1 MSSKY
6 SSAVALVALLGI
18 MIVGL
23 PQTIRADALSKD
35 SFTCGVTGGKL
46 GAKCLVKAAKLL
58 AEVVDPDVETA
69 LTSLTD
75 LTDPLVQK
83 KCTAAAAEPLGYSS
97 LGDVTARVNQ
107 ACEDF
112 AFELNAL
119 VFRADQVGLT
129 DSELKCRSTIY
140 KRAQKLR
147 KVVTVQ
153 WGKKCI
159 VGDWKGKGCDRTK
172 RDLKIEKLQAKT
184 EAGLAK
190 SCGADFDAV
199 LTSPG
204 ATLEERIGAF
214 VGQVT
219 IRGEHYAQRVYPPD
233 LLGPTAAFGPAP
245 VGVLTLDL
253 VDVARLNVAG
263 DGPRPVTV
271 EVYYPSTASAIDGV
285 PRDVVTVLGI
295 PIVETPAYRDVDIA
309 PGTVPL
315 VVFSHGN
322 NGVRFQSFFF
332 AAHLASY
339 GYIVVTPD
347 HHGNTFVD
355 TLASVVDPMPEINRP
370 LDMTFVIDEFLAFNA
385 VASGDF
391 FEGAIDPA
399 SIGASGHS
407 FGGLTSLLL
416 AGGDAGFGT
425 FTDTRVQA
433 IFPQAPAAP
442 FATTFFESIT
452 IPTLIVGGTIDETT
466 PFATQQQVPYDSMLS
481 GALVVALA
489 ELDQA
494 GHFSFSDFCEVSGD
508 LLTFLGGAEEA
519 CEPRHLPWRY
529 AQDITK
535 YLALN
540 FFDATLKADAE
551 ALARLEPAV
560 LAGFDNVRFES
571 K

>member
-1 MSSKY
+1 MPSKY
-6 SSAVALVALLGI
+6 SGAAALVALLVI
-18 MIVGL
+18 AIVGL
-23 PQTIRADALSKD
+23 PQAIRADALSKD
-35 SFTCGVTGGKL
+35 SLTCGVTGGNL

-58 AEVVDPDVETA
+58 KEVVDPEVETA
-69 LTSLTD
+69 LTSLTA
-75 LTDPLVQK
+75 LTDPLVQA
-83 KCTAAAAEPLGYSS
+83 KCTAAAAEPLGYTSVD
-97 LGDVTARVNQ
+97 DVTARVNQ

-119 VFRADQVGLT
+119 VFRADQVGLS

-140 KRAQKLR
+140 KRAEKLR

-172 RDLKIEKLQAKT
+172 RDLKIEKLRTKT
-184 EAGLAK
+184 EDGIGK
-190 SCGADFDAV
+190 SCGVDFDAV

-204 ATLEERIGAF
+204 ATLEQRVAAF
-214 VGQVT
+214 VDVVVV
-219 IRGEHYAQRVYPPD
+219 RGEHYAQRVYPPD
-233 LLGPTAAFGPAP
+233 LLGPTAAFGPNP
-245 VGVLTLDL
+245 VGVMTLDL
-253 VDVARLNVAG
+253 VDVSRLNVPG

-271 EVYYPSTASAIDGV
+271 EVYYPSTAAAVEGV
-285 PRDVVTVLGI
+285 PRDVVTVLTI
-295 PIVETPAYRDVDIA
+295 PVVETPSYRDVDIA
-309 PGTVPL
+309 PGSFPL

-355 TLASVVDPMPEINRP
+355 SLASVVDPMPEVNRP
-370 LDMTFVIDEFLAFNA
+370 LDMTFLIDEFLAFN
-385 VASGDF
+385 VPASADF
-391 FEGAIDPA
+391 FEGTIDPA

-407 FGGLTSLLL
+407 FGGLTSFLL

-433 IFPQAPAAP
+433 ILPQAPAAG
-442 FATTFFESIT
+442 FSTAFFESIT
-452 IPTLIVGGTIDETT
+452 IPTLIIGGTIDETT
-466 PFATQQQVPYDSMLS
+466 PFATQQQAPYDSMLS

-508 LLTFLGGAEEA
+508 LLAFLGGADEA
-519 CEPRHLPWRY
+519 CEPRHQPWRY
-529 AQDITK
+529 AQDVTK

-540 FFDATLKADAE
+540 FFDATLKGDAA
-551 ALARLEPAV
+551 ALARLDPEV